1 MYILDKEIIN
11 NTDPL
16 VIAKTFIVRHTDEH
30 KRFAM
35 LEDYYKGRHK
45 ITKRKKED
53 ATAPNNKL
61 VCNHA
66 KEISDTASGY
76 FLGNPVTYSGEG
88 IERLTK
94 WFDASN
100 IEEADYKIAKSA
112 SKFGRAYEL
121 VCMSEEAEPKSYVL
135 NPRDAFVIYDDTV
148 EHKAVF
154 GVYYYP
160 TFDMLC
166 KHTGYK
172 INIYTDEMVYSYK
185 TDAAFDSA
193 VLTEEAENVFASVP
207 IIEYSNN
214 EEQQGDYE
222 QVISLID
229 AYNTLMSDRVND
241 KEQFVDSILLLINAM
256 LGDTPEETAELKKA
270 LAKNKILELPGESD
284 ARYLA
289 RTFDE
294 NGVEIL
300 KKALEQDIHKFAN
313 VPCLSDEN
321 FAGNS
326 SGVAMEYKLLGL
338 EMIVKIKERFF
349 RTGAQK
355 RIELY
360 DTINMI
366 KGGATFGKVE
376 LTFTRG
382 LPKNLNDIAS
392 VVTQLEGI
400 VPLELLLPLLPFV
413 KNVKEAVKLLNEE
426 KAKNTEFDKTAFGM
440 PEDMLRGVSDEN

>member
-1 MYILDKEIIN
+1 MYILDKETIN

-16 VIAKTFIVRHTDEH
+16 VVARAFITRHLSEH
-30 KRFAM
+30 ERLAM
-35 LEDYYKGRHK
+35 LDNYYKGMHK
-45 ITKRKKED
+45 ITKRVKED

-76 FLGNPVTYSGEG
+76 FLGNPITYSCEN
-88 IERLTK
+88 IARLTK
-94 WFDASN
+94 WFDNSD
-100 IEEADYKIAKSA
+100 IEEVDYKIAKSA

-121 VCMSEEAEPKSYVL
+121 VCMSEEAEPKSYVV
-135 NPRDAFVIYDDTV
+135 NPREAFVIYDDTV
-148 EHKAVF
+148 EHKPLF

-160 TFDMLC
+160 TFDMLL

-172 INIYTDEMVYSYK
+172 INIYTDETTYSYK
-185 TDAAFDSA
+185 TDAAFETA
-193 VLTEEAENVFASVP
+193 VLVEADENVFGSVP

-256 LGDTPEETAELKKA
+256 LGDTPEETAELKKT
-270 LAKNKILELPGESD
+270 LAKNKMLELPGESD
-284 ARYLA
+284 ARYLT

-349 RTGAQK
+349 RTGAKK

-360 DTINMI
+360 DTVNII
-366 KGGATFGKVE
+366 KGGASFGKVE

-382 LPKNLNDIAS
+382 LPKNLNDIAG

-413 KNVKEAVKLLNEE
+413 KDVKEAVNLLNEE
-426 KAKNTEFDKTAFGM
+426 KAKNTELDRITFDM
-440 PEDMLRGVSDEN
+440 PSDMSRSVKDEN